1 MHAEEKK
8 GEKTEFFSET
18 QMNNFSIQNVTNLIL
33 NAHQKWAL
41 DYKSFELKEKSSSS
55 QNGKSLWCK
64 GMFEK

>member
-8 GEKTEFFSET
+8 EEKTEFFSET

-33 NAHQKWAL
+33 NVHQKWAL
-41 DYKSFELKEKSSSS
+41 DYKSLELKEKSSH
-55 QNGKSLWCK
+55 NEKSLWCK

>member
-8 GEKTEFFSET
+8 EEKTDFFSET

-33 NAHQKWAL
+33 NVHQKWAL
-41 DYKSFELKEKSSSS
+41 DYKSFELKEKSS
-55 QNGKSLWCK
+55 QNEKSLWCK